1 MTIDKNAYAV
11 TIKGTPDNIIVD
23 HKGTVKLTYDP
34 NTPERRAARL
44 VAIGKN
50 R

>member
-11 TIKGTPDNIIVD
+11 TIKGTPDNLIID
-23 HKGTVKLTYDP
+23 PKGTVKLAYDP
-34 NTPERRAARL
+34 NTPERTAARL